1 MQRTLLFFFV
11 IIIIWNKQIF
21 RKKIIWKFIY
31 LFRVI
36 ISFHLFQRKK
46 KKCAILLRIKTK
58 RLRAVIELDI
68 RGHNDTGARN
78 PMRADSFHWER
89 RSACVPLN
97 GNSSDTPMGVRF
109 ALWRS
114 RARGRDTLK
123 PRNEAAFHPREATE
137 RSAKEKGSRSAW
149 RRRRRRRDRSL
160 ELSCTAQ

>member
-1 MQRTLLFFFV
+1 M
-11 IIIIWNKQIF
+11 K
-21 RKKIIWKFIY
+21 IY
-31 LFRVI
+31 LF
-36 ISFHLFQRKK
+36 ISSNYFFSLISKEK

-149 RRRRRRRDRSL
+149 RRRRRRDRSL